1 MGPLRESLKHPKW
14 SKMTKIVTFLMLY
27 AICQLTRFIY
37 LHTLCR
43 TIIAFIDLFIHSF
56 IHFVGIII
64 VTFGQRP
71 QERPIYDFS
80 GQSFRPSNPPP
91 RP

>member
-64 VTFGQRP
+64 VSFGQQPKRG
-71 QERPIYDFS
+71 R
-80 GQSFRPSNPPP
+80 
-91 RP
+91 